1 MRGAISAAQEAAE
14 EHRAGAAEQAR
25 DATAAQEALQQ
36 RLEQMQAE
44 AAALEA
50 AKGGA
55 SKGHFAWIPVFPF
68 PAGPALVVAIT
79 ALMTIIK

>member
-14 EHRAGAAEQAR
+14 ELRAGAAEQAR

-50 AKGGA
+50 AKGEPDPQK
-55 SKGHFAWIPVFPF
+55 S
-68 PAGPALVVAIT
+68 
-79 ALMTIIK
+79 

>member
-14 EHRAGAAEQAR
+14 ELRAGGAEQAC
-25 DATAAQEALQQ
+25 DAAAAQVALQQ

-50 AKGGA
+50 AKGEPHTQK
-55 SKGHFAWIPVFPF
+55 S
-68 PAGPALVVAIT
+68 
-79 ALMTIIK
+79 